1 MGKLREKHEMTEHM
15 FVCYNMGTA
24 EERRNPVEETDICA
38 GSSSEQYG
46 ITDRQADVAY
56 AMVRYGKPA
65 SEIIAEY
72 GVTEEE
78 FTAWVRDGRFS
89 EYASALARGF
99 AQADAPYIWNSVRIA
114 SCVRRFASFAR
125 FSRFA
130 CFARF
135 AQTLKP
141 RILSKPRNPDR
152 RNVDD
157 RTSPKRSP
165 RNAAAKMLRRDVFL
179 SILTE
184 IIASARISRAP
195 TKNFAKNFPENGEKT
210 RKKTKNAHLSRR
222 RRQLGTL
229 GPEKRKRTEKIRDFS
244 KESKKRRNEFPR
256 SGVF

>member
-89 EYASALARGF
+89 EYASSLARGF
-99 AQADAPYIWNSVRIA
+99 AQADAPYIWNSLLDSAKDGNIQA
-114 SCVRRFASFAR
+114 IKLYFDIWNKL
-125 FSRFA
+125 
-130 CFARF
+130 
-135 AQTLKP
+135 Q
-141 RILSKPRNPDR
+141 
-152 RNVDD
+152 
-157 RTSPKRSP
+157 
-165 RNAAAKMLRRDVFL
+165 AAK
-179 SILTE
+179 
-184 IIASARISRAP
+184 P
-195 TKNFAKNFPENGEKT
+195 
-210 RKKTKNAHLSRR
+210 
-222 RRQLGTL
+222 
-229 GPEKRKRTEKIRDFS
+229 
-244 KESKKRRNEFPR
+244 KESAATADPEIDSIRADIFGDE
-256 SGVF
+256 